1 VTYVKLRSW
10 HIEALTFRSG
20 MIRTRCG
27 LLARVAGTIGTGP
40 GIPVNVSETAEA
52 LPLGERSCETCL
64 RLTLHDEAEIQG
76 DTPGDIAPSD
86 SPDVQGPP

>member
-1 VTYVKLRSW
+1 MTYVRIRSW

-20 MIRTRCG
+20 MVRTRCG
-27 LLARVAGTIGTGP
+27 LLARVEGTIGSGP
-40 GIPVNVSETAEA
+40 GIPVKVSLTAET
-52 LPLGERSCETCL
+52 LPLNERTCETCL
-64 RLTLHDEAEIQG
+64 RLTQHDEDQAAG